1 MNTPQ
6 NNKKIE
12 KNSALDYRLAATNQV
27 SAVNHQE
34 LLEGARDLATFN
46 ETAACYAKYVEFANA
61 SCLASFQGDFD
72 G

>member
-1 MNTPQ
+1 MNTLQ

-12 KNSALDYRLAATNQV
+12 KNSALDYGLAANKRV

-34 LLEGARDLATFN
+34 LLEGARDLVTFT
-46 ETAACYAKYVEFANA
+46 EYTVCHSKYVEYA
-61 SCLASFQGDFD
+61 SGCCLASFQGDFD